1 MIDYKEAVKSIKN
14 NISNLYILKGD
25 DQYLQTLFIEKLY
38 KEYSSSGNVEK
49 KYLIP
54 SEMSGKHIINELLSN
69 DLFGIKK
76 IFVVRD
82 TQQFKGNIVKEF
94 LECCAYNK
102 GENIIVVIIDDFLS
116 KASVS
121 KHLNKIQPSI
131 NTQTPSKANLFKSVT
146 YFFKE
151 HSKSVNIDV
160 IDMLIDS
167 AGDSIG
173 HLKNEVDLICLSN
186 DSESLITMDHLQ
198 NLSNWDKERKRWE
211 FIIAVSKNSLKESL
225 KLSSKLFNQN
235 ETLIGLIY
243 PLTSLFNEFLLIKL
257 KNGTKMN
264 NNSYIPLPPSVKNNI
279 KKLSRNFKS
288 KEIINALKLLI
299 KIEKN
304 QKKSKIN
311 DHTELTY
318 FLFNVLKK

>member
-1 MIDYKEAVKSIKN
+1 MIEYKEAVKSIKN

-38 KEYSSSGNVEK
+38 KEYSSFGNVEK

-54 SEMSGKHIINELLSN
+54 SEMSGKEIINELLSN
-69 DLFGIKK
+69 DLFGTKK

-102 GENIIVVIIDDFLS
+102 HENTIVVIIDDFLS
-116 KASVS
+116 KTSVS
-121 KHLNKIQPSI
+121 KHLNKIKPSI
-131 NTQTPSKANLFKSVT
+131 NTQTPSKVNLFKSVN

-160 IDMLIDS
+160 IDMLIES

-173 HLKNEVDLICLSN
+173 HLKNEVNLICLSN

-198 NLSNWDKERKRWE
+198 NLSNWDRERKRWE
-211 FIIAVSKNSLKESL
+211 FVIAVSKNDLKESL

-279 KKLSRNFKS
+279 KTLSRNFNS
-288 KEIINALKLLI
+288 KVIINALKLLI

-318 FLFNVLKK
+318 FLFNVLER